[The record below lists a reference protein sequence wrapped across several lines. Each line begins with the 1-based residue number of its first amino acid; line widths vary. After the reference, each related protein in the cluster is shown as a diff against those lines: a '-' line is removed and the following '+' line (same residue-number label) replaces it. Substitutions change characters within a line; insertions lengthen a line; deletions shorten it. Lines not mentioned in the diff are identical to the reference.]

1 MSSAARS
8 IDPSV
13 LAALA
18 GRVRPAGADAT
29 DRRLP
34 LDEAFDDLV
43 PGVGLQRGLTVAVDG
58 VGATTLALG
67 LVAAA
72 SRAGSWVATVVP
84 VGGSLPIGVDAAE
97 RAGVDPARF
106 VVVDPV
112 PVDRWAET
120 VAALVEG
127 IDMVLLVAPPPTV
140 SLPAGRIRRLL
151 ARARER
157 GAVLVPVGW
166 AGVGWPD
173 RADLTMRVVPDR
185 ATGPGGWEGIDGGH
199 GTLVARRVEVVVQ
212 GRRAAAAARSST
224 LWLPG
229 PDGRVAAAGRP
240 ALRPVPAPGVVG
252 PGSPVAS

>member
-1 MSSAARS
+1 VPSAARS
-8 IDPSV
+8 VDPSV

-29 DRRLP
+29 DRLLP
-34 LDEAFDDLV
+34 LDDAFADLV
-43 PGVGLQRGLTVAVDG
+43 PRAGLQRGLTVAVDG

-84 VGGSLPIGVDAAE
+84 AGGSLPVGVEAAE

-112 PVDRWAET
+112 PADRWAET

-127 IDMVLLVAPPPTV
+127 VDVVLLVAPPPTAAP
-140 SLPAGRIRRLL
+140 PAGRIRRLL

-166 AGVGWPD
+166 AAAGWPD
-173 RADLTMRVVPDR
+173 RADLVVRAVPDR
-185 ATGPGGWEGIDGGH
+185 AAGPGGWQGIGVGH
-199 GTLVARRVEVVVQ
+199 GTLLARRVEVVVQ
-212 GRRAAAAARSST
+212 GRRAAAAPRSGV

-229 PDGRVAAAGRP
+229 PDGRVAGDGRP
-240 ALRPVPAPGVVG
+240 TLRSVPAPGAAG
-252 PGSPVAS
+252 AGAPVAS